1 MASASE
7 ILSTYS
13 PEDVYVVLANGE
25 FSYTLTGF
33 MDGTFINITREVPAS
48 TLYVG
53 GALSN
58 ARTVRANKASSVT
71 FSIMQTSDDND
82 VLSQLLSNDE
92 VARDNTWLF
101 SLTIKDGT
109 GRSLWFSPQAFIG
122 TEPDRTMSTGVETRD
137 WMIQCVSLA
146 GTAGGNGQFTP
157 DSAGAIQ
164 ALGGTVDP
172 RWAPQ

>member
-13 PEDVYVVLANGE
+13 PEDVYVVLANDS

-33 MDGTFINITREVPAS
+33 VDGTFINIVREVPAS

-122 TEPDRTMSTGVETRD
+122 TEPDRSFSTGVEARD
-137 WMIQCVSLA
+137 WVIQCVSLS
-146 GTAGGNGQFTP
+146 GTQGGNGKFTP
-157 DSAGAIQ
+157 DSAGALT
-164 ALGGTVDP
+164 ALGGTVEP
-172 RWAPQ
+172 KWAP

>member
-1 MASASE
+1 MASVSE

-13 PEDVYVVLANGE
+13 PEDVYVVLANGS

-53 GALSN
+53 SALSN
-58 ARTVRANKASSVT
+58 ARTIRANKASSVT

-82 VLSQLLSNDE
+82 ILSQLLSNDE
-92 VARDNTWLF
+92 SARDSTWLF

-122 TEPDRTMSTGVETRD
+122 TEPDRSFSTGVETRD
-137 WMIQCVSLA
+137 WVIQCVSLS
-146 GTAGGNGQFTP
+146 GKQGGNGQFTP
-157 DSAGAIQ
+157 DSAGALT
-164 ALGGTVDP
+164 ALGGTVEP
-172 RWAPQ
+172 KWAP

>member
-13 PEDVYVVLANGE
+13 PEDVYVVLANGA

-33 MDGTFINITREVPAS
+33 MDGTFINISREVPAS

-58 ARTVRANKASSVT
+58 ARTIRANKASSVT
-71 FSIMQTSDDND
+71 FSLMQTSDDND
-82 VLSQLLSNDE
+82 ILSQLLSNDE

-109 GRSLWFSPQAFIG
+109 GRSLWYSPQAFIG
-122 TEPDRTMSTGVETRD
+122 TEPDRSLSTGVETRD
-137 WMIQCVSLA
+137 WVIQCVSLT
-146 GTAGGNGQFTP
+146 GKAGGNGKFTP
-157 DSAGAIQ
+157 DSAGALT
-164 ALGGTVDP
+164 ALGGTVEP
-172 RWAPQ
+172 KWAP